1 MYKLMSQQFFK
12 LSTTDGLSGLKNR
25 VALEKLAKPY
35 YENNKKKNLYNI
47 LVFVDINKMKHIND
61 NFGHLHGDLAV
72 KTVADSI
79 STVIPKGWMGI
90 RYGGDE
96 FVIVGNNINYNGEDY
111 GEKIVQTL
119 KAKTTTMK
127 LPYELSVSVGS
138 AMFEPTTPLTLQQAI
153 DKVDEIMYEKKV
165 AFHKAMGD
173 YETKH

>member
-1 MYKLMSQQFFK
+1 
-12 LSTTDGLSGLKNR
+12 
-25 VALEKLAKPY
+25 
-35 YENNKKKNLYNI
+35 
-47 LVFVDINKMKHIND
+47 
-61 NFGHLHGDLAV
+61 
-72 KTVADSI
+72 
-79 STVIPKGWMGI
+79 MGI